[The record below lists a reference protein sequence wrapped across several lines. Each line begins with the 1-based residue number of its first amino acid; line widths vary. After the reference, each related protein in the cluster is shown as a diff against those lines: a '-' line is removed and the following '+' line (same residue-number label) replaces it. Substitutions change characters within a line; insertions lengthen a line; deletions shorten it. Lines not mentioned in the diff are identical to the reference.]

1 MATKVILLS
10 GLRAAST
17 EDGVREWMRGFG
29 PVTHVAFVRD
39 GNAAAPL
46 AVVEREIS
54 EAQAFFIVSRISD
67 YWHEG
72 SLVSARLMVH

>member
-1 MATKVILLS
+1 MATKVLLLT
-10 GLRAAST
+10 GLGATST

-29 PVTHVAFVRD
+29 PVRHVEFVRD
-39 GNAAAPL
+39 GNPAAPV
-46 AVVEREIS
+46 AVVEMEIS